1 MPLDTSSFEKAIDSL
16 ETALIAY
23 TNTPHPKGSAERELM
38 RDGVIQRFE
47 YTFELAWKMLKRYLE
62 EYGLER
68 VDSLINRDLFR
79 VGHEQGLVR
88 DAEAWLNYM
97 KSRDLTSHTYDQAT
111 AEAVYRS
118 AKDFLQ
124 DARFLLSQLRDR
136 VR

>member
-1 MPLDTSSFEKAIDSL
+1 MPLDLSSFEKAIASL
-16 ETALIAY
+16 NTALDAY
-23 TNTPHPKGSAERELM
+23 ADTRQPEGSAEHELM

-68 VDSLINRDLFR
+68 VDSLTNRDLFR
-79 VGHEQGLVR
+79 VGHEQGLLR

-97 KSRDLTSHTYDQAT
+97 KSRNLTSHTYDQAT

-136 VR
+136 AR